1 MKKNIIIVSFV
12 LLVTAL
18 VSFSNGT
25 KSGFVRKA
33 SLYDT
38 VKKKDSL
45 QILDSIKKSDSIRV
59 ADSIVNLKT
68 KLFKKNVEASHY
80 SDKLNGRRTASGQ
93 VFSNK
98 KYTAAH
104 KTLKFGTK
112 VKVTNLA
119 NNKSVIVTINDRG
132 PHTRNR
138 EIDLA
143 KRPFLDISHNN
154 GRSLLRVSLEIIE

>member
-1 MKKNIIIVSFV
+1 MKKNILIIAFV

-25 KSGFVRKA
+25 KPGFVRKA

-45 QILDSIKKSDSIRV
+45 QILDSIKIVDSL
-59 ADSIVNLKT
+59 SNLKT
-68 KLFKKNVEASHY
+68 KVYKKNVEASHY

-154 GRSLLRVSLEIIE
+154 GRSPLRVSLEILE

>member
-1 MKKNIIIVSFV
+1 MKKNILIISFV
-12 LLVTAL
+12 LLIAAL
-18 VSFSNGT
+18 VGFSNGT

-38 VKKKDSL
+38 IKKKDSL
-45 QILDSIKKSDSIRV
+45 QVLDSIKKMDSIKAV
-59 ADSIVNLKT
+59 DSLANLKT
-68 KLFKKNVEASHY
+68 KLYKKNVEASHY

-138 EIDLA
+138 EIDLS

-154 GRSLLRVSLEIIE
+154 GRSPLRVSLEIVE

>member
-1 MKKNIIIVSFV
+1 MSFMKKHLLMMLFTIASFG
-12 LLVTAL
+12 
-18 VSFSNGT
+18 FISNTLAQKQTGI
-25 KSGFVRKA
+25 A
-33 SLYDT
+33 SYY
-38 VKKKDSL
+38 
-45 QILDSIKKSDSIRV
+45 
-59 ADSIVNLKT
+59 ADKFT
-68 KLFKKNVEASHY
+68 GK
-80 SDKLNGRRTASGQ
+80 RTASGQ

-138 EIDLA
+138 EIDLS
-143 KRPFLDISHNN
+143 KRPFLDISHNH
-154 GRSLLRVSLEIIE
+154 GRSPLRVSLEIVE